1 MDHQEEGWYE
11 SLFNWSP
18 WLVTL
23 RSALAG
29 LLILLLLPLTCDPC
43 IINALVIFVKEQTLH
58 GSTDCSKTITQA
70 WKLRR
75 KASQGYEM
83 MYYSRG
89 EWEGNHNR
97 FLRAVARDQALVS
110 VTEVTGAEQAVLR
123 KVTSQGHPISR
134 QPQPPASWKKLSL
147 PCCWKIPNH

>member
-1 MDHQEEGWYE
+1 MDQQKEGWYE

-18 WLVTL
+18 WLITL
-23 RSALAG
+23 WSSLAG
-29 LLILLLLPLTCDPC
+29 LLILFLLPLTYDPG

-89 EWEGNHNR
+89 EWEGQG
-97 FLRAVARDQALVS
+97 AR
-110 VTEVTGAEQAVLR
+110 
-123 KVTSQGHPISR
+123 
-134 QPQPPASWKKLSL
+134 PASCAS
-147 PCCWKIPNH
+147 PTR